1 MDGAATMSEIVNEF
15 RTPVRILLPKIL
27 KSRDNWK
34 EKCQRRRVQNKAL
47 QIKVRDLS
55 ASRDT
60 WRQKFEELQGKYDQ
74 LQGEHCQVQQRLE
87 AVECERDE
95 AKKK

>member
-1 MDGAATMSEIVNEF
+1 MDGTATMSEIVNEF

-27 KSRDNWK
+27 KSRDDWK
-34 EKCQRRRVQNKAL
+34 EKCQLRRVKNKAL
-47 QIKVRDLS
+47 KIKVRDLS

-60 WRQKFEELQGKYDQ
+60 WRQKSEELQAKFDRLQSEHRQ
-74 LQGEHCQVQQRLE
+74 LQQRLE
-87 AVECERDE
+87 AVERERDE

>member
-27 KSRDNWK
+27 KSRDDWK
-34 EKCQRRRVQNKAL
+34 EKCQRRRAQNKTL
-47 QIKVRDLS
+47 KIKVRDLS

-60 WRQKFEELQGKYDQ
+60 WRQKSEELQAKYDQ
-74 LQGEHCQVQQRLE
+74 LHSEHRQLQQRLE
-87 AVECERDE
+87 AVERERDE